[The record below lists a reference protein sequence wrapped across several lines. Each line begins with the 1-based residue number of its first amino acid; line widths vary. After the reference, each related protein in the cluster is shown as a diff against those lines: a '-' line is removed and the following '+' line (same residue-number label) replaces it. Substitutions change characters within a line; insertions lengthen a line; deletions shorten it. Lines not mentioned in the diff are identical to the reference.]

1 VFTLLPLSPM
11 TEAVSVSFCSVS
23 AENLA
28 VLAAFGRPVL
38 SMETLQ
44 TTTRRH
50 RAELFES
57 EDHYIDNIL
66 RVNEIREL
74 AMNGGFI
81 EPAIPQVGQVQ
92 PLNAVL

>member
-1 VFTLLPLSPM
+1 VFTLLSLSPM

-23 AENLA
+23 AENLRK
-28 VLAAFGRPVL
+28 LY
-38 SMETLQ
+38 
-44 TTTRRH
+44 
-50 RAELFES
+50 AE
-57 EDHYIDNIL
+57 DYYIDNIL
-66 RVNEIREL
+66 RVNEIRAL